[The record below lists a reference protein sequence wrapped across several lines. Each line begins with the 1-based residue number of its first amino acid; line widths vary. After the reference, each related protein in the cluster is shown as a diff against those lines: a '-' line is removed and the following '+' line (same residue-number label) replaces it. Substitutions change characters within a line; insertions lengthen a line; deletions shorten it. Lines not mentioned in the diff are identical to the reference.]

1 MFKRHLTVVCSG
13 LLLSACA
20 SQDLLRNVSTAT
32 IQGEVYYLQ
41 RIALP
46 EGAVLSVTL
55 QDISRADAPS
65 IELAR
70 DERMINQQVPLPFQL
85 TYSTDNLATNHS
97 SSVRARISH
106 QDKLLFTSTQA
117 YLVQPQQPEPTPLR
131 IRVDPIQ

>member
-1 MFKRHLTVVCSG
+1 MFKRHLTVACSS

-20 SQDLLRNVSTAT
+20 SQDLPRNVSTAT

-97 SSVRARISH
+97 YSVRARISH

-117 YLVQPQQPEPTPLR
+117 YLVQPQQPEPTLLR